1 MSARAGGRARA
12 SRWRRH
18 GRSTPDVS
26 LLVDAALGAGDPTGW
41 FEPLY
46 AEVGRDAS
54 LLEWHA
60 DGAHPYLVDWLDTA
74 SPPPRPGRALVVG
87 CGLGDDAAELARRGW
102 QVTAIDVAPTAIAW
116 ARDRHR
122 GVEVDWRVADV
133 LELPEDLRGAA
144 DLLVEVHAVD
154 HLPGVV
160 RDAAMQAA
168 AAAVAPSGTAVVV
181 TLLATRS
188 DLADGWPGPPWA
200 QAPSELAAYRA
211 GGLLR
216 VGLDHP
222 EPDAHGGM
230 EVRLVFARPP
240 VG

>member
-1 MSARAGGRARA
+1 MPARADGGARV
-12 SRWRRH
+12 SRWRRRR
-18 GRSTPDVS
+18 RSAPDVS
-26 LLVDAALGAGDPTGW
+26 LLVDTALGAGDPTGW
-41 FEPLY
+41 FDPLY
-46 AEVGRDAS
+46 VEVARDAS
-54 LLEWHA
+54 LLPWHA

-74 SPPPRPGRALVVG
+74 SPPPRPAHAVVVG

-102 QVTAIDVAPTAIAW
+102 RVTAIDVAPTAIAW

-122 GVEVDWRVADV
+122 GADIDWRVADV
-133 LELPEDLRGAA
+133 LALPDELRGAA
-144 DLLVEVHAVD
+144 DLLVEVHTVD

-160 RDAAMQAA
+160 RDAAMQSA

-188 DLADGWPGPPWA
+188 DLADGWQGPPWA

-222 EPDAHGGM
+222 DPDARGGM
-230 EVRLVFARPP
+230 EVRLVFARTPA
-240 VG
+240 G